1 MTCVLIISVHDT
13 KEFALERR
21 SHLSSSIRTS
31 ASASYS
37 GLFYKVSAKT
47 SASLDT
53 ERNEILQSSGASTQ
67 GSKAFTSLGLK
78 RLAEVKLVDFDN
90 NYHVVTFNP
99 QFGNLLRTY
108 KDNGYQSNTAKEIFR
123 KYGIFVIERG
133 IFGGFK

>member
-1 MTCVLIISVHDT
+1 M
-13 KEFALERR
+13 
-21 SHLSSSIRTS
+21 
-31 ASASYS
+31 
-37 GLFYKVSAKT
+37 
-47 SASLDT
+47 
-53 ERNEILQSSGASTQ
+53 LQSSGASTQ

-78 RLAEVKLVDFDN
+78 RLAEVVDFDN

-108 KDNGYQSNTAKEIFR
+108 KDNGYQLNTAKEIFR